1 MKKKTRSRTTSTP
14 KKPRVPTTV
23 TTNGKSDRLLT
34 VGDVAERLGLSTRTI
49 WALRSA
55 GTIPAPIKIG
65 ANTRWRRS
73 EIETYIRGLRAE
85 RR

>member
-1 MKKKTRSRTTSTP
+1 MKKRQTGTPTPSTST
-14 KKPRVPTTV
+14 RVPATV
-23 TTNGKSDRLLT
+23 RTNGKSDRLLT

-49 WALRSA
+49 WALRAA

-73 EIETYIRGLRAE
+73 EIETYIRGLPAE
-85 RR
+85 NR

>member
-14 KKPRVPTTV
+14 KKPRIPTTV

-49 WALRSA
+49 WSLRSA
-55 GTIPAPIKIG
+55 GEIPSPIKIG

-73 EIETYIRGLRAE
+73 DIETYIHGLRAE
-85 RR
+85 KR